1 MQHKMEKIV
10 VGLKSVIATAFPKKC
25 SVCGKTYTD
34 LTQFIA
40 ETSSINHN
48 SGLIAE
54 YDQNSMPVV
63 YLFRNCS
70 CGSTLMDIC
79 EDRRDIYNNAKR
91 REIFGNLLKII
102 IIKGVD
108 EDHARSELINYLN
121 GRPSTFI
128 DQLTDIL
135 IGY

>member
-1 MQHKMEKIV
+1 MEKLVI
-10 VGLKSVIATAFPKKC
+10 GLKSIIATAFPKKC

-40 ETSSINHN
+40 ETSSINQN

-54 YDQNSMPVV
+54 YDQNGMPVV

-79 EDRRDIYNNAKR
+79 EDRRDICNNAKR
-91 REIFGNLLKII
+91 RKSFEKLLKIL

-121 GRPSTFI
+121 GKPSTFI
-128 DQLTDIL
+128 VQLTNIL
-135 IGY
+135 IGH